1 MREKKANEKREKAE
15 VEELRRTVT
24 DKKLLYRMKKLEFLE
39 TIKFWAKFMKIKES
53 QGKSESTSF
62 ML

>member
-39 TIKFWAKFMKIKES
+39 TIKF
-53 QGKSESTSF
+53 
-62 ML
+62 

>member
-1 MREKKANEKREKAE
+1 MRGKMANAKRETEE
-15 VEELRRTVT
+15 VEELRGPTVT

-53 QGKSESTSF
+53 
-62 ML
+62 